1 MKIPDN
7 INDCKQILEFI
18 GDDLSQASKEY
29 GLPIQLLRE
38 VKQKCYSKVT
48 MAELVGNLKE
58 SATKEENGE
67 VRIEKQGKKLFKEP
81 ILKVSMKDLRRV
93 VYFTDAHNQPKLNH
107 DRFHWLSE
115 YINEQ
120 EPDHVVDG
128 GDFDDFESLCAHVR
142 DDTAKGRLKDTIKRD
157 LDYSFKARQIIDDNI
172 NVNIPRYVTLGNHEQ
187 RLWDYENSNPA
198 MQGMATNIYL
208 LDIMQNFR
216 WDVTKYRDYL
226 TLEGVSFTHAP
237 MNIMNKPV
245 GGARV
250 AVNTAVKSTRDVC
263 FGHTHVLGYHNEPKH
278 DGHKGV
284 TAFNG
289 GAFMP
294 HGYIPDYAQGS
305 MKRPWYGCHTIT
317 ILDGRIES
325 ISSLSILDL
334 ERKYGGKRG

>member
-1 MKIPDN
+1 MKIPEG
-7 INDCKQILEFI
+7 IEDCKQLLAMI
-18 GDDLSQASKEY
+18 GDDIYKFAKEQ
-29 GLPIQLLRE
+29 GVDVGTIRFIKDQ
-38 VKQKCYSKVT
+38 CFAKVT
-48 MAELVGNLKE
+48 IAECLSNMRK
-58 SATKEENGE
+58 ATAQEEVGE
-67 VRIEKQGKKLFKEP
+67 VRIEQQGKNLFKEP
-81 ILKVSMKDLRRV
+81 VLKLSMKDLRRV

-107 DRFHWLSE
+107 DRFHWLCE

-120 EPDHVVDG
+120 EPDYIVDG

-172 NVNIPRYVTLGNHEQ
+172 NVNIPRHATLGNHEQ
-187 RLWDYENSNPA
+187 RLWDYENANPA
-198 MQGMATNIYL
+198 MQGLATNVYL
-208 LDIMQNFR
+208 NDIMANFK
-216 WDVTKYRDYL
+216 WDITPYRDYL
-226 TLEGVSFTHAP
+226 TVEGVSFTHAP

-245 GGARV
+245 GGARCT
-250 AVNTAVKSTRDVC
+250 VNTAVKSTRDVC